1 MRILY
6 FANFREKM
14 DLSEETVILPPN
26 VYNVRLLVEWL
37 SKRND
42 ASLAVFD
49 DHELIRVAVNQEIVE
64 FDTEINADDE
74 IAFFPPMTGG

>member
-14 DLSEETVILPPN
+14 GLSEEIIILPSN
-26 VYNVRLLVEWL
+26 VSNVRLLVEWL
-37 SKRND
+37 SARNET
-42 ASLAVFD
+42 SSTLFT

-64 FDTEINADDE
+64 FDTEIKSDDE
-74 IAFFPPMTGG
+74 VAFFPPMTGG

>member
-14 DLSEETVILPPN
+14 GLSEEIIILPSN
-26 VYNVRLLVEWL
+26 VSNVRLLVEWL
-37 SKRND
+37 SARNEL
-42 ASLAVFD
+42 SSTLFT

-64 FDTEINADDE
+64 FDTEINSDDE
-74 IAFFPPMTGG
+74 VAFFPPMTGG

>member
-37 SKRND
+37 STRND
-42 ASLAVFD
+42 SSLAVFC
-49 DHELIRVAVNQEIVE
+49 
-64 FDTEINADDE
+64 
-74 IAFFPPMTGG
+74 GS

>member
-14 DLSEETVILPPN
+14 DLSEETIILPSN
-26 VYNVRLLVEWL
+26 VSTVRLLVEWL
-37 SKRND
+37 STRNEL
-42 ASLAVFD
+42 SLALFS

-64 FDTEINADDE
+64 FDTKIKMDDE